1 MGGAEHRPA
10 GRTPD
15 RVAGRAPDVHGATV
29 CRCAHRALPS
39 LQEASTAA
47 LQPRVASRVARYHST
62 RPPLVGK
69 ESAPCALPAI
79 VITPAPRHAQQGPHT
94 ACHG

>member
-1 MGGAEHRPA
+1 MGGAGNRPA

-29 CRCAHRALPS
+29 CRHAHLALPS
-39 LQEASTAA
+39 LQDALTAV
-47 LQPRVASRVARYHST
+47 LQQRVASRVARHHST

-69 ESAPCALPAI
+69 ERAPCALPTI
-79 VITPAPRHAQQGPHT
+79 VIAPAQRHAQQGRHA

>member
-1 MGGAEHRPA
+1 MGGAGHRPA

-15 RVAGRAPDVHGATV
+15 RVAGRAPDVPGATV
-29 CRCAHRALPS
+29 CRRAHRALPS

-47 LQPRVASRVARYHST
+47 LQPRVASRVAWHHST
-62 RPPLVGK
+62 RPPVAGK
-69 ESAPCALPAI
+69 ERAPCALPAI
-79 VITPAPRHAQQGPHT
+79 VIAPAQRHAQQRRHA

>member
-1 MGGAEHRPA
+1 MGGAGPRPA

-15 RVAGRAPDVHGATV
+15 RVAGRAPDVHSATV
-29 CRCAHRALPS
+29 CRRAHCALPS

-47 LQPRVASRVARYHST
+47 LHPCVASLVARHHST
-62 RPPLVGK
+62 RPSLVGK
-69 ESAPCALPAI
+69 ERAPCALPVI
-79 VITPAPRHAQQGPHT
+79 VITPAPRHAQQERHT

>member
-1 MGGAEHRPA
+1 MGGAGHRPA

-15 RVAGRAPDVHGATV
+15 RVAGRAPDVPGATV
-29 CRCAHRALPS
+29 CRRAHLALPVPPGGVNRCPP
-39 LQEASTAA
+39 AA
-47 LQPRVASRVARYHST
+47 RGLRVARHHST

-69 ESAPCALPAI
+69 ERAPCALPAI
-79 VITPAPRHAQQGPHT
+79 VIAPAPRHAQQGRHA